1 MCQVN
6 VDNYFRKIN
15 ELHSKPS
22 ADGKLPNCDDQ
33 WTHKPWLIQKDLLKT
48 LDTQWTEHV
57 QATSYSRKMEQ
68 QRLSQC
74 GNNAERA
81 AEMNADQLKN
91 QLAVDQ
97 AYIEKSAASNKL
109 NQQVS
114 DGSSSTYPSSG
125 SSINEKIDHLTLQN
139 LSKSQ
144 CFNSPAAAKKLYPT
158 MWKDKT
164 LSKVDELI
172 SIKMYNQ
179 IVMQNLNRNKSLCS
193 SASST
198 SSCSSGSSYAKTIN
212 SLTNSYLSS
221 NQHPANHASAVSNPV
236 MPTDL
241 DSATIYPSSSGSSCC
256 SVNSAA
262 SSSTQSSALRTAS
275 KEQDKSSIMLP
286 KYSHYSNSPLKKR
299 KKFISQYA
307 FDSPS
312 SLTDKMDDSL
322 WRPW

>member
-22 ADGKLPNCDDQ
+22 ADGKQPTCDGQ
-33 WTHKPWLIQKDLLKT
+33 WTHKPWLVQKDLLKT

-57 QATSYSRKMEQ
+57 QATNYNRKMEQ
-68 QRLSQC
+68 QRLSQF
-74 GNNAERA
+74 GNAERA
-81 AEMNADQLKN
+81 AEMNDDQLKN

-109 NQQVS
+109 NQQAG
-114 DGSSSTYPSSG
+114 DSSSSAYPN
-125 SSINEKIDHLTLQN
+125 INDKMDHLALQN

-144 CFNSPAAAKKLYPT
+144 SFSSPAAAKKLYPV

-179 IVMQNLNRNKSLCS
+179 IVMQNLNRNKTLGS

-212 SLTNSYLSS
+212 SLTNSYLSGG
-221 NQHPANHASAVSNPV
+221 NPTANPSTVNNHV

-241 DSATIYPSSSGSSCC
+241 DSATAYPSSSGSSCC
-256 SVNSAA
+256 SVNSL
-262 SSSTQSSALRTAS
+262 SLSTQPPFVRTAN
-275 KEQDKSSIMLP
+275 KEQDKSSIALP
-286 KYSHYSNSPLKKR
+286 KYSHYSSSPLKKR
-299 KKFISQYA
+299 KKFYSQFA

-312 SLTDKMDDSL
+312 SLTDKMDESL